1 MALLLHLQAHG
12 GATAA
17 DLAARFEVSVRTVRR
32 DVAAL
37 AQAGVPVWSEPGP
50 RGGIRLVEGW
60 RTRLDG
66 LTGDE
71 ASALLLAGAG
81 GDALAGL
88 GLDAVAAAARG
99 KVLATLPPQL
109 RVRAG
114 QAGERF
120 HLDAPG
126 WFTDAEPVPCLAA
139 VAAAVWAGHRLD
151 IRYGRPDRQDRRD
164 RPDGADGTDGTEGT
178 DGAARPGRADRLVQ
192 RRIEPLGL
200 VLKAGVWYL
209 AAGQDGDSQDGDIR
223 SYRVARIVAAEP
235 VPGPRASF
243 TRPAD
248 FQLDR
253 WWAASK
259 EDFVRSL
266 HSWPARLALTALG
279 ERILAGV
286 LDPLVA
292 RRALDTAGAPDA
304 DGWRE
309 LDVWFEGPEV
319 AESQLWALGPHVR
332 VVAPPSLRAA
342 LAGSARRIAAIN
354 A

>member
-1 MALLLHLQAHG
+1 MALLLHLQSHG

-114 QAGERF
+114 QVGERF

-126 WFTDAEPVPCLAA
+126 WFTDTEPVPCLAA

-151 IRYGRPDRQDRRD
+151 IRYGRPERTDVPDRTD
-164 RPDGADGTDGTEGT
+164 RPD
-178 DGAARPGRADRLVQ
+178 RADRTDRLV
-192 RRIEPLGL
+192 RRQVEPLGL

-209 AAGQDGDSQDGDIR
+209 VAGQDGDIR
-223 SYRVARIVAAEP
+223 SYRVARIAAAEP

-248 FQLDR
+248 FRLDR

-286 LDPLVA
+286 LDPLVV
-292 RRALDTAGAPDA
+292 RRALATAGVPDA

-332 VVAPPSLRAA
+332 VVAPASLRAA
-342 LAGSARRIAAIN
+342 LAGSARRSAAIN